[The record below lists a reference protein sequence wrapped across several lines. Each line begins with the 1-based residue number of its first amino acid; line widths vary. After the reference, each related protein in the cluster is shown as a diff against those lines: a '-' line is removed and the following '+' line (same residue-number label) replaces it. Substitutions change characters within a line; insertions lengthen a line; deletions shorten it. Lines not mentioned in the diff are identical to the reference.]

1 MRIIKKAIGKEP
13 EILELEK
20 TEVYSIF
27 DSGLDRRKI
36 CKSLYIVDRY
46 QRNKT
51 EQNFNTSL
59 IKSMDF
65 LFNNCNSLE
74 SIDLSKF
81 NTTLTYSMHKMFSG
95 CNSLRRLDL
104 SNFNTSSVRKMEYLF
119 NNCSSLKSLN
129 LINFE
134 TSLITDMRYIK
145 IHFNLLLN

>member
-59 IKSMDF
+59 IFPHTNIVNYYNDVYIIKKG
-65 LFNNCNSLE
+65 LFRFKTLKNKDIALVLRLLKYDPS
-74 SIDLSKF
+74 SIK
-81 NTTLTYSMHKMFSG
+81 KG
-95 CNSLRRLDL
+95 
-104 SNFNTSSVRKMEYLF
+104 K
-119 NNCSSLKSLN
+119 LN
-129 LINFE
+129 RQGI
-134 TSLITDMRYIK
+134 
-145 IHFNLLLN
+145 